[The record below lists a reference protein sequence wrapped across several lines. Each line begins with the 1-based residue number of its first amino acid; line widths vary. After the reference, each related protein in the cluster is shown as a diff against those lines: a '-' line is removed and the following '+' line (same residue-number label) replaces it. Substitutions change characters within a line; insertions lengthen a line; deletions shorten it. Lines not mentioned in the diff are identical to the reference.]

1 MELYLFYALMVV
13 YGAFYGAVTTGKK
26 GEEYS
31 SLSIKYPLLGVFA
44 FFGLMAVI
52 YYLLTMAD
60 RGEFGILNTYFGAL
74 LFAVVFILAQ
84 HITDKIRK

>member
-13 YGAFYGAVTTGKK
+13 YGAFYGAVTTAKK

-31 SLSIKYPLLGVFA
+31 SLSMKYPLLGVFA
-44 FFGLMAVI
+44 FFGLMTVI

-60 RGEFGILNTYFGAL
+60 TKPAGVCHTYFGAIL
-74 LFAVVFILAQ
+74 LVAIFFLAQ
-84 HITDKIRK
+84 HITGKIRK